1 MKALKKINKILLLTT
16 TIATS
21 LFIFGCE
28 PYYFG
33 VKKEVWDTLNEK
45 QKNKVIEDYNKRET
59 EKQKLKA
66 AIREKELE
74 NEKALAPYKTIAKV
88 VEEVVSAQDSKKHHS
103 KTLSYIDTTFNKIR
117 TKNGEK
123 YSVSFSDSSKIRHW
137 KVGDHITTS
146 KNQSSDFYKV
156 NIINLDRSETINGN
170 KES

>member
-1 MKALKKINKILLLTT
+1 MKSLRKINKILLSTV

-21 LFIFGCE
+21 LLIFGCDT
-28 PYYFG
+28 YYFG
-33 VKKEVWDTLNEK
+33 VKKEVWDTLNQK

-59 EKQKLKA
+59 ERQKLEA

-88 VEEVVSAQDSKKHHS
+88 VEEVVSTQNSKKHNS
-103 KTLSYIDTTFNKIR
+103 KTLSYVDTTFNKIR
-117 TKNGEK
+117 TKDGER
-123 YSVSFSDSSKIRHW
+123 YSVSFVDSNKIRNW

-156 NIINLDRSETINGN
+156 NIVNIDRNEAINGN
-170 KES
+170 KEN